1 MRRRKPAKV
10 REAPLKNELKDRSK
24 AFDRNL
30 PGEVEMSTPALITK
44 LHRLGHDT
52 FRFDGPPVIY
62 IDPWK
67 LPAGSPMADLILVT
81 HDHFDHCSPDD
92 VRELCKP
99 GTVVIAD
106 PASAAKLPGAQA
118 LRPGEKC
125 TTDDVTIEAVAAY
138 NINKFRSPGQPFHPR
153 SAGYNGYIVTVGGE
167 RLYHAGD
174 TDHIPEMAGY
184 RCDVALLP
192 VSGTYVMTAD
202 EAAAAAAVLRPAV
215 AVPMH
220 YGDIVGGAADVQ
232 RFQKLCQ
239 QAGIATVVL

>member
-1 MRRRKPAKV
+1 
-10 REAPLKNELKDRSK
+10 
-24 AFDRNL
+24 
-30 PGEVEMSTPALITK
+30 MSTPLLVSK

-52 FRFDGPPVIY
+52 FRVDGPPIIY

-67 LPAGSPMADLILVT
+67 LPPDAQAANLILVT
-81 HDHFDHCSPDD
+81 HDHFDHCSPED
-92 VRELCKP
+92 VKKISKP

-106 PASAAKLPGAQA
+106 PASAAKLPGARI
-118 LRPGEKC
+118 LRPGEKMAVGE
-125 TTDDVTIEAVAAY
+125 VTVEAVAAY
-138 NINKFRSPGQPFHPR
+138 NVNKFRSPGQPFHPK
-153 SAGYNGYIVTVGGE
+153 SAGYNGYIITVGGE

-202 EAAAAAAVLRPAV
+202 EAAAAAADIKPRV

-232 RFQKLCQ
+232 RFRELCEK
-239 QAGIATVVL
+239 AGIAVVVL

>member
-1 MRRRKPAKV
+1 
-10 REAPLKNELKDRSK
+10 
-24 AFDRNL
+24 
-30 PGEVEMSTPALITK
+30 MSTPLLVSK

-52 FRFDGPPVIY
+52 FRVDGPPIIY

-67 LPAGSPMADLILVT
+67 LPPDAQAADLILVT
-81 HDHFDHCSPDD
+81 HDHFDHCSPED
-92 VRELCKP
+92 VKKISKP

-106 PASAAKLPGAQA
+106 PASAAKLPGARI
-118 LRPGEKC
+118 LRPGEKMA
-125 TTDDVTIEAVAAY
+125 VGEVAVEAVPAY
-138 NINKFRSPGQPFHPR
+138 NVNKFRSPGQPFHPK
-153 SAGYNGYIVTVGGE
+153 SAGYNGYIITEGGE

-202 EAAAAAAVLRPAV
+202 EAAAAAVDIKPRV

-232 RFQKLCQ
+232 RFRELCEK
-239 QAGIATVVL
+239 AGIAVVVL

>member
-1 MRRRKPAKV
+1 
-10 REAPLKNELKDRSK
+10 
-24 AFDRNL
+24 
-30 PGEVEMSTPALITK
+30 MSTPLLVSK

-52 FRFDGPPVIY
+52 FRFDGPPIIY

-67 LPAGSPMADLILVT
+67 LAPGGPPADLILVT
-81 HDHFDHCSPDD
+81 HDHFDHCSKDD
-92 VRELCKP
+92 VKMISKP
-99 GTVVIAD
+99 GTVLIAN
-106 PASAAKLPGAQA
+106 ASSTAMLPGARI
-118 LRPGEKC
+118 LHPGES
-125 TTDDVTIEAVAAY
+125 TTVGEVVIEAVPAY
-138 NINKFRSPGQPFHPR
+138 NLNKFRSPGVPFHPK
-153 SAGYNGYIVTVGGE
+153 SAMHNGYIITVGGE

-202 EAAAAAAVLRPAV
+202 EAAAAALDIKPRV

-232 RFQKLCQ
+232 RFQKLCEK
-239 QAGIATVVL
+239 AGIAVVVV

>member
-1 MRRRKPAKV
+1 V
-10 REAPLKNELKDRSK
+10 S
-24 AFDRNL
+24 
-30 PGEVEMSTPALITK
+30 K

-52 FRFDGPPVIY
+52 FRLDGPPIIY

-67 LPAGSPMADLILVT
+67 LAPGGPKADLVLIT
-81 HDHFDHCSPDD
+81 HDHFDHCSPED
-92 VRELCKP
+92 VKKISKP
-99 GTVVIAD
+99 GTVVIAS
-106 PASAAKLPGAQA
+106 ASSAAMLPGARI
-118 LRPGEKC
+118 LHPGEAA
-125 TTDDVTIEAVAAY
+125 TVGEVTVEAVPAY
-138 NINKFRSPGQPFHPR
+138 NVNKFRSPGVPFHPK
-153 SAGYNGYIVTVGGE
+153 SAGHNGYIITLSGE

-202 EAAAAAAVLRPAV
+202 EAAAAALDIKPRV

-232 RFQKLCQ
+232 RFRELCE
-239 QAGIATVVL
+239 QAGIVVVVV

>member
-1 MRRRKPAKV
+1 
-10 REAPLKNELKDRSK
+10 
-24 AFDRNL
+24 
-30 PGEVEMSTPALITK
+30 MSTPLLVSK

-52 FRFDGPPVIY
+52 FRVDGPPIIY

-67 LPAGSPMADLILVT
+67 LPAGSPPADLILVT
-81 HDHFDHCSPDD
+81 HDHFDHCSPED
-92 VRELCKP
+92 VKKISKP

-106 PASAAKLPGAQA
+106 PASAAKLPGARI
-118 LRPGEKC
+118 LRPGEEMAVGE
-125 TTDDVTIEAVAAY
+125 VTVEAVPAY
-138 NINKFRSPGQPFHPR
+138 NVNKFRSPGVPFHPK
-153 SAGYNGYIVTVGGE
+153 SAGYNGYIITVGGE

-174 TDHIPEMAGY
+174 TDHIQEMAGY

-202 EAAAAAAVLRPAV
+202 EAAAAAADIKPRV

-232 RFQKLCQ
+232 CFKELCE
-239 QAGIATVVL
+239 QARIAVVIL